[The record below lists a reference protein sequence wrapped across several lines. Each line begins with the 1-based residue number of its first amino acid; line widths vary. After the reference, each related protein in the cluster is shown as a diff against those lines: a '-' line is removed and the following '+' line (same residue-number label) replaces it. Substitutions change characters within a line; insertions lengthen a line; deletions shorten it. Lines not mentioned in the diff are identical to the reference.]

1 MADDDL
7 TFDFE
12 HQLEEAPEPLAAL
25 PVSML
30 PYSTTSSSRQ
40 DQAVSTRKLA

>member
-12 HQLEEAPEPLAAL
+12 HQLDEVPEPLAAL
-25 PVSML
+25 PVSFHDSSCQDRARPPRML
-30 PYSTTSSSRQ
+30 Q
-40 DQAVSTRKLA
+40 